1 MASQQEVLWRG
12 TGAECVR
19 EAFAMKRLAVELW
32 PKRKPSDKHWYAYDV
47 LLGGEIVVAN
57 SRDPEHDLARVLLAR
72 GVKGQIEVL
81 DGKTGKAR
89 STVHIEAAA
98 KLSVS
103 SNLHRRTWK
112 PLERLAVRA
121 GRARNS
127 CPAPRCSHDLQTPLR
142 PFRSN
147 SIFDEGRSM
156 DTDVAAKWLQQH
168 DPKLNRSR
176 KPHWKALNLDDAS
189 GRALTRKQVGD
200 GVSG

>member
-1 MASQQEVLWRG
+1 MTYR
-12 TGAECVR
+12 R
-19 EAFAMKRLAVELW
+19 
-32 PKRKPSDKHWYAYDV
+32 PSD
-47 LLGGEIVVAN
+47 
-57 SRDPEHDLARVLLAR
+57 
-72 GVKGQIEVL
+72 
-81 DGKTGKAR
+81 
-89 STVHIEAAA
+89 
-98 KLSVS
+98 
-103 SNLHRRTWK
+103 
-112 PLERLAVRA
+112 
-121 GRARNS
+121 
-127 CPAPRCSHDLQTPLR
+127 